1 MEGKQDRRQPGGSEE
16 IWLEVRSLGL
26 HALLGSELT
35 TSPRNTPNR
44 GSHHTSL
51 SPGVATMELLSMS
64 SIRDPRES
72 ELRCSDAVQM
82 VGTESKRGN
91 QFRTPYSYFFTSP
104 PSWPFPFLKVFPCS
118 RKVLGSHLMQ
128 STSCPYLGSR
138 KLVSTPT
145 LFCPLGD
152 HPPPC
157 CLASCFLSGAGT
169 WSLVV
174 LN

>member
-1 MEGKQDRRQPGGSEE
+1 M
-16 IWLEVRSLGL
+16 
-26 HALLGSELT
+26 HALLESELLS
-35 TSPRNTPNR
+35 SPRNTPTR

-64 SIRDPRES
+64 SIRDLRES

-82 VGTESKRGN
+82 VGTESKRRN
-91 QFRTPYSYFFTSP
+91 HSARLILTSLP
-104 PSWPFPFLKVFPCS
+104 LLPHGPSLLKVFPCS

-169 WSLVV
+169 WSLLV
-174 LN
+174 LNSLFYSPFKG

>member
-82 VGTESKRGN
+82 VGTESKRRNHCARLILISLPLLPHG
-91 QFRTPYSYFFTSP
+91 
-104 PSWPFPFLKVFPCS
+104 PSLFLKSFPVPERS
-118 RKVLGSHLMQ
+118 WAHV
-128 STSCPYLGSR
+128 
-138 KLVSTPT
+138 
-145 LFCPLGD
+145 
-152 HPPPC
+152 
-157 CLASCFLSGAGT
+157 
-169 WSLVV
+169 
-174 LN
+174 

>member
-16 IWLEVRSLGL
+16 IRLEVRSLGL

-91 QFRTPYSYFFTSP
+91 HSARLILTSLP
-104 PSWPFPFLKVFPCS
+104 LLPHGPSLFLKSFPVPERS
-118 RKVLGSHLMQ
+118 WAHI
-128 STSCPYLGSR
+128 
-138 KLVSTPT
+138 
-145 LFCPLGD
+145 
-152 HPPPC
+152 
-157 CLASCFLSGAGT
+157 
-169 WSLVV
+169 
-174 LN
+174 